1 MVVGKDVIL
10 IVCDKL
16 SKMAYFVMMTEETSS
31 EEVGGEICRTICSW
45 RSSVKDVVKLKLL
58 AFMRIH
64 LVVNVNRVVIYR
76 ELMKEQKVKKPKL
89 VEVNRVEEWKAEK
102 ILNKRKVW
110 EIKKYLV
117 YWKEFTIGNNMWE
130 RKKDL
135 ENIKK
140 AVAEFKERI
149 SAKVRWQKEVKR
161 NKNLEK
167 I

>member
-1 MVVGKDVIL
+1 MVVGNDVIL

-16 SKMAYFVMMTEETSS
+16 SKMAYFVIMTEGTSS

-45 RSSVKDVVKLKLL
+45 RSSIKDVVKLKLL

-64 LVVNVNRVVIYR
+64 PVVNVNRVVIYR

-89 VEVNRVEEWKAEK
+89 VKVNRVEEWKAEK

-117 YWKEFTIGNNMWE
+117 YWKKFTIGNNM
-130 RKKDL
+130 
-135 ENIKK
+135 
-140 AVAEFKERI
+140 
-149 SAKVRWQKEVKR
+149 
-161 NKNLEK
+161 
-167 I
+167 